1 MRKDTWLFCS
11 DIIFRVLEFGFYNV
25 RRVVDGCYKKI
36 VLSCHSGRCYVL
48 VLSVLRSDCGTV
60 ISTTNSKYLHDV
72 HVFSTTNDC
81 TAPAGAS
88 DKYYYI

>member
-60 ISTTNSKYLHDV
+60 
-72 HVFSTTNDC
+72 FSTN
-81 TAPAGAS
+81 
-88 DKYYYI
+88 KY

>member
-48 VLSVLRSDCGTV
+48 VLSVICGRCLVLLTIRTCTMCMCLV
-60 ISTTNSKYLHDV
+60 LLIIAQHQQV
-72 HVFSTTNDC
+72 H
-81 TAPAGAS
+81 
-88 DKYYYI
+88 